1 MVCALVAIHLGCLHS
16 KYACVTG
23 KTVWDCLKEGGG
35 IQHDIE
41 VLICS
46 MKVKMPG
53 KAGASRKIGN
63 KSKQESK
70 LEHCTKTRKRNVDNG
85 DTEDAEKEV
94 RLSTKQMKKQ
104 PKNPCQA
111 KKNTNTK
118 KKTFKNKITWQPLS
132 KDSQEHFE
140 DMMESVILSVLRDEV
155 KEKEN
160 IQIHLNC
167 LKERFLQLCE
177 KQKVSLGEWSSLKKV
192 SDLCLK
198 EMETLEAN
206 QEDLKLLQEETEKA
220 VKATE
225 LIKENIQKL
234 QDKIRILENE
244 LEEEEEK
251 AKLVLKIK
259 CIVLHIDDTK
269 VLSLPELPKESIEA
283 PILHEEI
290 LKRIPNQKDILKDL
304 HVMNNSAEMK
314 NMLTFI
320 KEAYK
325 KLDTS

>member
-1 MVCALVAIHLGCLHS
+1 
-16 KYACVTG
+16 
-23 KTVWDCLKEGGG
+23 
-35 IQHDIE
+35 
-41 VLICS
+41 
-46 MKVKMPG
+46 MPG
-53 KAGASRKIGN
+53 KAGTSRKIGN
-63 KSKQESK
+63 KSTQESK
-70 LEHCTKTRKRNVDNG
+70 SEYHTKTGKRKVDNG
-85 DTEDAEKEV
+85 DTKDAEKEV

-104 PKNPCQA
+104 PKSPLQA
-111 KKNTNTK
+111 TKKNTNTK
-118 KKTFKNKITWQPLS
+118 KKTLKNKVTWQPLS
-132 KDSQEHFE
+132 KDSQGHFE
-140 DMMESVILSVLRDEV
+140 DMVESIILSVLRDEV

-206 QEDLKLLQEETEKA
+206 QEGLELLQEETKKA

-225 LIKENIQKL
+225 LINENIQKL

-251 AKLVLKIK
+251 AKLVLQR
-259 CIVLHIDDTK
+259 DDTK

>member
-16 KYACVTG
+16 KCACVTG

-251 AKLVLKIK
+251 AKLVL
-259 CIVLHIDDTK
+259 HIDDTK
-269 VLSLPELPKESIEA
+269 
-283 PILHEEI
+283 EEI